1 MQTITIEVKDDYLD
15 NTLEILHGLKDVM
28 INSISVKYNDI
39 VDAKEE
45 KSFMRLS
52 NTTLDK
58 VWDNEEDSI
67 YDKIR

>member
-1 MQTITIEVKDDYLD
+1 
-15 NTLEILHGLKDVM
+15 M

-67 YDKIR
+67 YDKYLD